1 VKVLKG
7 MNMTEK
13 FYNTRGIVCG
23 RCKNMVTSCPLLRVV
38 LGLRLEGLF
47 LMARVK
53 LYGVDLMGMMRF
65 V

>member
-1 VKVLKG
+1 MQGNNKWG
-7 MNMTEK
+7 W
-13 FYNTRGIVCG
+13 
-23 RCKNMVTSCPLLRVV
+23 KNMVTNCYLLKAV

>member
-1 VKVLKG
+1 
-7 MNMTEK
+7 
-13 FYNTRGIVCG
+13 
-23 RCKNMVTSCPLLRVV
+23 MVTSCPLLRVV